1 MFKRMDHVGVVV
13 HDIDATLKTYCDQL
27 GFKLLERVEI
37 PEQKV
42 VAAFLDAGNSTIELI
57 SPTDTESGTARFLA
71 NRGEG
76 THHVCYEVDDIQA
89 ALAALRDQGV
99 RLIDEAPRQGVH
111 GLVAFIHPKAT
122 NGLMIEVLQK
132 THK

>member
-1 MFKRMDHVGVVV
+1 MFKRLDHVGLVV
-13 HDIDATLKTYCDQL
+13 HDIDAALQTYCNQL
-27 GFKLLERVEI
+27 GFRLLERVAI

-42 VAAFLDAGNSTIELI
+42 VAAFLDAGNSTVELI

-76 THHVCYEVDDIQA
+76 THHVCYEVDDIEA
-89 ALAALRDQGV
+89 TLAELRKAGV
-99 RLIDEAPRQGVH
+99 RLIDETPRRGVH
-111 GLVAFIHPKAT
+111 GLIVFIHPKAA

-132 THK
+132 THQ